1 MRISD
6 WSSDVCSSDLIAREL
21 ASYGLVPFILDKT
34 DGFGTGTSSRSSEVI
49 HAGIYYEPGS
59 LKAVLC
65 REGRDRLYDYCTRH
79 SVPHRRVG
87 KLIFASEHSQL
98 REIERIWTLAS
109 ANGVHDLRWLE
120 PAQVREIEPALECA
134 GALFSPSTGIIDS
147 HSLM

>member
-1 MRISD
+1 MA
-6 WSSDVCSSDLIAREL
+6 IAREL
-21 ASYGLVPFILDKT
+21 AGKVLVPFMLDKT
-34 DGFGTGTSSRSSEVI
+34 DGFGTGTRSGRREVI
-49 HAGIYYEPGS
+49 HAGIDLEPGS
-59 LKAVLC
+59 LKSGLC

-147 HSLM
+147 HS

>member
-6 WSSDVCSSDLIAREL
+6 WSSDVCSSDL
-21 ASYGLVPFILDKT
+21 
-34 DGFGTGTSSRSSEVI
+34 
-49 HAGIYYEPGS
+49 
-59 LKAVLC
+59 

-120 PAQVREIEPALECA
+120 PAHVREIEPALECA
-134 GALFSPSTGIIDS
+134 GALFSPSTVIIDS
-147 HSLM
+147 HSLMAAFLGEAASCGPRFVARANVTGLSSKKTGWGLLLL

>member
-1 MRISD
+1 MA
-6 WSSDVCSSDLIAREL
+6 IAREL
-21 ASYGLVPFILDKT
+21 AGKVLVPFMLDKT
-34 DGFGTGTSSRSSEVI
+34 DGFGTGTRSGRREVI

-109 ANGVHDLRWLE
+109 ANGVHRSEEHTSEL
-120 PAQVREIEPALECA
+120 Q
-134 GALFSPSTGIIDS
+134 
-147 HSLM
+147 SLMRLSYAVFCLKKKYIKKIQHI

>member
-1 MRISD
+1 MRIMD
-6 WSSDVCSSDLIAREL
+6 WSSDVCSSDL
-21 ASYGLVPFILDKT
+21 
-34 DGFGTGTSSRSSEVI
+34 
-49 HAGIYYEPGS
+49 
-59 LKAVLC
+59 
-65 REGRDRLYDYCTRH
+65 YCTRH

-134 GALFSPSTGIIDS
+134 GALFSASTGIIDS
-147 HSLM
+147 HSLMAAFLGEAESCGERKRTRLKSST